1 MLSMRHCQILSTVA
15 RIVDALSVR
24 HFNVGSEE
32 ELDESR
38 DLLNENRELF
48 PLVKELYISETKE
61 TAKARFDVI
70 LGRGQDAESARK
82 LHFVIREM
90 FCCGGTEYGE
100 LMLNIKDNLGW
111 EKFGNRMNWFLETL
125 FEKNLLWDNRSNDN
139 YFFVNGFSSKAL
151 NSTADTFAGFVR

>member
-100 LMLNIKDNLGW
+100 LMLNWL
-111 EKFGNRMNWFLETL
+111 LETL